1 MVPDENVQIED
12 VIELST
18 INKPLTEEF
27 SNTDDHYALFIVE
40 NGEHLDECEKEDISK
55 YLNR

>member
-27 SNTDDHYALFIVE
+27 SNTYDHYALFIVE

-55 YLNR
+55 YLYR